1 MRTYPFFYIWFSLYE
16 KKRKQHTES
25 NKSKRINKHLDLIGD
40 EMESSQNNNKRA
52 IILYT
57 IINPKSSLHFVK
69 EAYYHGVNT
78 SKELDNQ
85 LND

>member
-1 MRTYPFFYIWFSLYE
+1 
-16 KKRKQHTES
+16 
-25 NKSKRINKHLDLIGD
+25 
-40 EMESSQNNNKRA
+40 MESPQNNNKRA

-69 EAYYHGVNT
+69 EAYYRGVNT